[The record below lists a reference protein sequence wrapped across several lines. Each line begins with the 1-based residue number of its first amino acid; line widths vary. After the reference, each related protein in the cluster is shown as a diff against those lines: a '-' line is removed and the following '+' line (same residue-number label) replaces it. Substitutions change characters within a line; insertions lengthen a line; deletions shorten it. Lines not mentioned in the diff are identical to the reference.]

1 MDKRAS
7 RQHGSRAAEI
17 KNELLQLYNEQAD
30 FYRKGGRSKHT
41 MAEVAEHEKRRERVR
56 KLFEELEQTRDAA

>member
-17 KNELLQLYNEQAD
+17 KNELLQLYNEQAE

-41 MAEVAEHEKRRERVR
+41 MAEIAEHEERRERVR
-56 KLFEELEQTRDAA
+56 VV

>member
-7 RQHGSRAAEI
+7 RQHDRAAEI
-17 KNELLQLYNEQAD
+17 KNELVQVYSQQAE

-41 MAEVAEHEKRRERVR
+41 MAEIAEHEKRRERVR

>member
-7 RQHGSRAAEI
+7 RQHGRAAEI
-17 KNELLQLYNEQAD
+17 KNELVQLYNEQAE
-30 FYRKGGRSKHT
+30 FYRKGGRSKYT
-41 MAEVAEHEKRRERVR
+41 MAEIAEHEKRRERVR